1 MIELTDPQSP
11 DGVSD
16 WIELQ
21 ASVTQENIQR
31 GRVSAAIRGAL
42 GTEPSDDFI
51 AEVWLEIAARDANYN
66 PSLFTFDEFGVAP
79 LASSEFKKDVYQLCL
94 ILSLYGAFDQTGTV
108 QDLFERVT
116 NEALR
121 VSLRAD
127 SMVFGYRGR
136 GIGEGVRG
144 LATVVNEKF
153 VEEPAR
159 RFKDRGLD
167 VVSWIPF
174 SDTRTG
180 KIVVL
185 TQCAAGHNW
194 KGKVAVP
201 IRAWEQYIHWAVRP
215 TMAFSVPCIISDREW
230 HDQSSD
236 KGMLIDRVRL
246 MNSMPERPHDGV
258 LEDEVNTWVGNWLG
272 ENNTDE

>member
-94 ILSLYGAFDQTGTV
+94 ILSL
-108 QDLFERVT
+108 
-116 NEALR
+116 
-121 VSLRAD
+121 
-127 SMVFGYRGR
+127 RGFR
-136 GIGEGVRG
+136 
-144 LATVVNEKF
+144 
-153 VEEPAR
+153 P
-159 RFKDRGLD
+159 DRNRSGF
-167 VVSWIPF
+167 I
-174 SDTRTG
+174 
-180 KIVVL
+180 
-185 TQCAAGHNW
+185 
-194 KGKVAVP
+194 
-201 IRAWEQYIHWAVRP
+201 
-215 TMAFSVPCIISDREW
+215 
-230 HDQSSD
+230 
-236 KGMLIDRVRL
+236 
-246 MNSMPERPHDGV
+246 
-258 LEDEVNTWVGNWLG
+258 
-272 ENNTDE
+272 